1 MPRTYSQQ
9 FIEGLENANPQRAGI
24 ALAQACVKGNLPAK
38 YVAYALEVT
47 RMTVYSWFRGA
58 HVRHKKL
65 MKIESITDLIE
76 SDTAKGILPAKN
88 TAEAKAYLEDM
99 VGRSFDKK

>member
-58 HVRHKKL
+58 HVRHKNL
-65 MKIESITDLIE
+65 MKIEAITDLIE
-76 SDTAKGILPAKN
+76 SDTAKGILTAKN

>member
-47 RMTVYSWFRGA
+47 RMTVFSWFRGA
-58 HVRHKKL
+58 HIRHKNL
-65 MKIESITDLIE
+65 LKIEAITDLIE

>member
-47 RMTVYSWFRGA
+47 RMTVFSWFRGA
-58 HVRHKKL
+58 HIRHKNL
-65 MKIESITDLIE
+65 LKIEAITNLIE
-76 SDTAKGILPAKN
+76 SDTAKGILPAQN